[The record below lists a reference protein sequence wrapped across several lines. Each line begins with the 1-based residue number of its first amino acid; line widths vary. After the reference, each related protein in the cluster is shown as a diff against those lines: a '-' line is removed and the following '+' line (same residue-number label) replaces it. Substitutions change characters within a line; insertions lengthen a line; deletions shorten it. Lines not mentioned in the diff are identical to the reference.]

1 MIKKIKR
8 YAKKIIRIVRKP
20 VMSILPGQLAFS
32 FVLTIIPVIAL
43 IAMIASGFSISLDSI
58 TDFINTSFPK
68 AVSDMLL
75 PLITGRGFDF
85 SVFIFLIAA
94 IWLAS
99 TGAYAVI
106 TAADV
111 VYNIKQERT
120 IQKRIKSIVMIIFM
134 IILILFML
142 LIPAFGDNIFD
153 FIANLKI
160 FKNITKEILTI
171 YYLLKYPISFIFI
184 YISIKVIYTIAPTKE
199 IKSSSVTNGSLFT
212 TIMWMITTQ
221 IYSYYVGNIVHYDI
235 FYGSISNIIILLTW
249 VYFLAYIFTIGL
261 IINAGV
267 SEEDSINNIN
277 ED

>member
-134 IILILFML
+134 IVLILFML

-199 IKSSSVTNGSLFT
+199 IKSSSVTRGSLFT

-221 IYSYYVGNIVHYDI
+221 IYSYYVGNIVHYDL